1 MSRSIADTPA
11 KAPSPPCFDAISGFH
26 HRHSIVRNPVD
37 LREREN
43 ANLDDLFRSA
53 NRGDIIDAVFDPL
66 KGNTRTSKKALPSLS
81 EANSA
86 GIALKQGSAKL
97 IFKIADAPAHH
108 RFLNTQ
114 YCCRLAKASLFRCKN
129 KVIDV
134 AQLYH
139 KGAPFCWDF

>member
-1 MSRSIADTPA
+1 LRIRQPKRLHRHVSTPFRDSTIDILSLEIRSI
-11 KAPSPPCFDAISGFH
+11 CG
-26 HRHSIVRNPVD
+26 
-37 LREREN
+37 EREN

-114 YCCRLAKASLFRCKN
+114 YCCRLAKASFFDAKTR
-129 KVIDV
+129 
-134 AQLYH
+134 
-139 KGAPFCWDF
+139 